1 MVQKKIPFSLVH
13 SVTMRPLMKHAL
25 GINMNKKENAL
36 INVLLNLYGI
46 LLHKTVM
53 VTKLVLLLKN
63 ILPLLIHVRQL
74 LKK

>member
-1 MVQKKIPFSLVH
+1 
-13 SVTMRPLMKHAL
+13 MKHAL
-25 GINMNKKENAL
+25 GINMNMKENAL
-36 INVLLNLYGI
+36 IIVLLNLYGI

-63 ILPLLIHVRQL
+63 ILPLLIHVKQL

>member
-1 MVQKKIPFSLVH
+1 
-13 SVTMRPLMKHAL
+13 MKHAL

-36 INVLLNLYGI
+36 IIVLLNLYGI

-63 ILPLLIHVRQL
+63 ILPLLIHVKQL